1 MDRETLLALL
11 TLIFLLL
18 LVVTVLRIIIRIIK
32 WILRGIWRILTGKKP
47 ENDLT
52 KSDDWLIRAQAKQE
66 IRFQN
71 SMPPILPETK
81 AQKKTF
87 KEKRREKKGQSP
99 TGWTFNE
106 ETQMWDPP
114 KKLRK

>member
-11 TLIFLLL
+11 TLIFLFL
-18 LVVTVLRIIIRIIK
+18 LVVTVFRIIFRLIK
-32 WILRGIWRILTGKKP
+32 WIFGGIWRILTGKKP

-71 SMPPILPETK
+71 SMPPSTHEAKP
-81 AQKKTF
+81 QRKTWAD
-87 KEKRREKKGQSP
+87 KRREKKGISP

-106 ETQMWDPP
+106 ETKMWDPP